1 MQQYTVVIPV
11 LNDPGGITTTLR
23 SLPLDDA
30 RLEVVV
36 IDNGSDDHTPVVLAE
51 FETHPAV
58 TVMHEPRE
66 HSQFAARNRAIAAN
80 TAEYYVFIDADM
92 WVTSGWL
99 DEMDHALQT
108 SEARYAAVGV
118 ELAMPARPTLFDRY
132 DHHTGFPIRRYI
144 ATKQFAPT
152 CSLIIHHSVF
162 AEIGLF
168 DARLHSG
175 GDVEFGKRVVAAGIE
190 ITHLPQVMTHHP
202 TRSTLRAHLHKAVR
216 VGRGHAQMRR
226 RHPSLFGG
234 QHNLPRPGWVNRPS
248 SAVPMPLRALFML
261 LTMVLTLARG
271 VGFVL
276 GWLEGGTA
284 RGGGSQQAEAD
295 PPE

>member
-1 MQQYTVVIPV
+1 MPQYTVVIPV

-36 IDNGSDDHTPVVLAE
+36 IDNGSDDDTPVVLAE

-66 HSQFAARNRAIAAN
+66 HSQFAARNRAIAAT

-99 DEMDHALQT
+99 DEMDHALQ
-108 SEARYAAVGV
+108 SSGARYAAVGV

-132 DHHTGFPIRRYI
+132 DHHTGFPIGRYI

-175 GDVEFGKRVVAAGIE
+175 GDVEFGKRAVAAGIE

-226 RHPSLFGG
+226 RHPGMFAGPA
-234 QHNLPRPGWVNRPS
+234 NLPRPGWVNHPPGD
-248 SAVPMPLRALFML
+248 VPDRTRLLFTILTIL
-261 LTMVLTLARG
+261 LTAVRGWGFAREWLASKRSTPAG
-271 VGFVL
+271 RVAGDD
-276 GWLEGGTA
+276 GG
-284 RGGGSQQAEAD
+284 D
-295 PPE
+295 